1 MANPNAFC
9 WFALSFRAFQF
20 TVSLNVVV
28 CCSEPDVAVTVIV
41 DVTGR
46 VSPPPPDPAP
56 PQPSLSRPRP
66 ATLTASSKSICKCR
80 RILKQKQQI
89 KAASATPGETVRWI
103 SGERRRWSKRY

>member
-1 MANPNAFC
+1 
-9 WFALSFRAFQF
+9 
-20 TVSLNVVV
+20 
-28 CCSEPDVAVTVIV
+28 
-41 DVTGR
+41 
-46 VSPPPPDPAP
+46 
-56 PQPSLSRPRP
+56 LSRPRP